1 MYLIIGLLVLAIA
14 VFVIYRGRQSGANG
28 TKSSPSKPVDLLATT
43 SKFHAVSIRTGLI
56 ACDAARALHG
66 ERFLSDAAPMIPLK
80 GCDVDA
86 CQCRFVHHADRR
98 SGEERRSPYPS
109 SLSRDTGVFRQE
121 QRGASDRRRET
132 PDS

>member
-1 MYLIIGLLVLAIA
+1 MYLIIGLLVLAVA
-14 VFVIYRGRQSGANG
+14 VFVIYRGRRSGAKG
-28 TKSSPSKPVDLLATT
+28 AKSKPVDLLATT

-66 ERFLSDAAPMIPLK
+66 ERFLSEAAPLIPLK
-80 GCDVDA
+80 GCDVDS
-86 CQCRFVHHADRR
+86 CQCKFVHHADRR

-109 SLSRDTGVFRQE
+109 SLTRDTGVFRQE
-121 QRGASDRRRET
+121 QRGANDRRRET

>member
-14 VFVIYRGRQSGANG
+14 AFMIYRGRRSSATG
-28 TKSSPSKPVDLLATT
+28 TKGPPNKPVDLLATT

-66 ERFLSDAAPMIPLK
+66 ERFLSAAAPPIPLQ
-80 GCDVDA
+80 GCDVA
-86 CQCRFVHHADRR
+86 NCQCKFVHHADRR
-98 SGEERRSPYPS
+98 SGEDRRSPYPS
-109 SLSRDTGVFRQE
+109 IIGGDSGVFRQE
-121 QRGASDRRRET
+121 QRGANDRRRES